1 MTSENAGGHPAPHIR
16 IIQLSIA
23 PGDPRPLV
31 DAPLVIVARLDPPLD
46 QEEQQWWMERL
57 GEHVKVRAGSGSA
70 SGSGPPFRLTAVHVE
85 APPDQVE
92 AVARRL
98 LTAID
103 EANAAYPDRYPVW
116 RREHD
121 ERIAEERLREQ
132 RRFAAQQAILD
143 GVMDE
148 YRSNHQ

>member
-1 MTSENAGGHPAPHIR
+1 MTSENADGHSTRHIR
-16 IIQLSIA
+16 IVQMSIA
-23 PGDPRPLV
+23 PGDPRSSV

-46 QEEQQWWMERL
+46 MEERQWWMERL
-57 GEHVKVRAGSGSA
+57 GEYVKVRAGSG

-85 APPDQVE
+85 ASPGQLE

-98 LTAID
+98 LSAFD
-103 EANAAYPDRYPVW
+103 EANAAYPDRFPAW

-132 RRFAAQQAILD
+132 RRLATQQAILD
-143 GVMDE
+143 KVMDE
-148 YRSNHQ
+148 YRSDH